1 MLTLRF
7 VKHTLSLAW
16 SHKTRWTCK
25 VRTAQKVPLNTCSES
40 FNMCLVRLLSV
51 TVFLPLCLT
60 LSLFYS
66 PEFRSVVYFRVFE
79 TQSQFVSPL
88 KGLNYFWQSS
98 NLNKHKCYERTHVK
112 HLSQWLS
119 QRTSSIIMAITSV
132 FFFFFLS
139 FLLASNRSPE
149 AISTT
154 HPWIA
159 TCNKGGESVSDKENS
174 VTQIWKTIG
183 HMRQVQNF
191 KFIWNIK
198 QIGRLIVD
206 MDWWAKSWCLA
217 VFCDF

>member
-119 QRTSSIIMAITSV
+119 QRKSSIIMAITSV
-132 FFFFFLS
+132 FFFFFFCHFYWPPTEAQKP
-139 FLLASNRSPE
+139 FLPHTPE
-149 AISTT
+149 LQHVIRVEKVCLT
-154 HPWIA
+154 
-159 TCNKGGESVSDKENS
+159 KK
-174 VTQIWKTIG
+174 
-183 HMRQVQNF
+183 
-191 KFIWNIK
+191 
-198 QIGRLIVD
+198 IV
-206 MDWWAKSWCLA
+206 
-217 VFCDF
+217 